1 MFSEYHLHDRAF
13 FRVLHE
19 HTVYAV
25 ITIRLVATGVPT
37 ALCLERP
44 PTPGTQSDVLS
55 LLFRN
60 EHQQRAVD
68 VGEIITLRKMLLGGQ
83 QLHIPLLERVEV
95 IEIQFC
101 VTSNTVIL
109 EHNHGFM
116 CRELVCIVENLVQFR
131 AVVLR
136 TADCIGQPAHD
147 FKIIPVGVI
156 RNRLFLYL
164 DTVFIVR
171 RLFLRRYTDIT
182 NRFHEIFT
190 SSSSKSSRKSKIAVT
205 FAIYA
210 CTKRKLHA
218 KCCFQLL

>member
-1 MFSEYHLHDRAF
+1 
-13 FRVLHE
+13 
-19 HTVYAV
+19 
-25 ITIRLVATGVPT
+25 
-37 ALCLERP
+37 
-44 PTPGTQSDVLS
+44 
-55 LLFRN
+55 
-60 EHQQRAVD
+60 
-68 VGEIITLRKMLLGGQ
+68 MLLGRQ

-101 VTSNTVIL
+101 VTSNTVVL

-205 FAIYA
+205 FA
-210 CTKRKLHA
+210 
-218 KCCFQLL
+218 

>member
-1 MFSEYHLHDRAF
+1 MLSEYRLYDRAF
-13 FRVLHE
+13 LRVLHE

-25 ITIRLVATGVPT
+25 ITIRLVTAGVPT

-68 VGEIITLRKMLLGGQ
+68 VGEIITFREMLLGRQ

-109 EHNHGFM
+109 GHNHGFM

-136 TADCIGQPAHD
+136 TADCIGQPAYN
-147 FKIIPVGVI
+147 FKIISVGI
-156 RNRLFLYL
+156 
-164 DTVFIVR
+164 I
-171 RLFLRRYTDIT
+171 
-182 NRFHEIFT
+182 
-190 SSSSKSSRKSKIAVT
+190 
-205 FAIYA
+205 
-210 CTKRKLHA
+210 
-218 KCCFQLL
+218 